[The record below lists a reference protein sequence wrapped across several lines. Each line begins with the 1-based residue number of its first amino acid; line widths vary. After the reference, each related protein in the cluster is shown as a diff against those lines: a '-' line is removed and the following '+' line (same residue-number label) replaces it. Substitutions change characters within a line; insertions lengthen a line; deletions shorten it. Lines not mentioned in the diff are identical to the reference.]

1 ILPGMKHLILMVS
14 PSIIGIGQTIVRPAR
29 FGTVTKASSGT
40 SIHSPPRRT
49 RSWPSFDSQSGSAMV
64 TPSVKEQH
72 NPLPDASL
80 SNQPFNSGWLGS
92 WASAG
97 TTKIAKNIPRSILGA
112 RFSSIIVPPS
122 PDTIQAQAANK
133 GKEEDTTHAILAVL
147 SDQDSFSALAG
158 IRRTF
163 REKDARAGISQS

>member
-1 ILPGMKHLILMVS
+1 
-14 PSIIGIGQTIVRPAR
+14 
-29 FGTVTKASSGT
+29 
-40 SIHSPPRRT
+40 
-49 RSWPSFDSQSGSAMV
+49 MV
-64 TPSVKEQH
+64 TPSVNEQH

-133 GKEEDTTHAILAVL
+133 GKEEDLGLIHIWEMNDTKCAKFRIIIFSLFRVGTILIGRSGRVHV
-147 SDQDSFSALAG
+147 
-158 IRRTF
+158 
-163 REKDARAGISQS
+163 RAGHPAPCEAHASVHLIHV